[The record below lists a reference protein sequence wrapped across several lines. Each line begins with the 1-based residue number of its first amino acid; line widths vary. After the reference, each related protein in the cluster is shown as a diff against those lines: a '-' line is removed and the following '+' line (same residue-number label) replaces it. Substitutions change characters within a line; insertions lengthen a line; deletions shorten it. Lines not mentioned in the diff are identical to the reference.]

1 MTPKPMYHA
10 LKALIKGK
18 WWTVAEAKVGRRG
31 RAGFR
36 GFYGEY
42 KVVVVLDGKKL
53 TGAFAF
59 DKDTKGAVKVE
70 LK

>member
-1 MTPKPMYHA
+1 M
-10 LKALIKGK
+10 
-18 WWTVAEAKVGRRG
+18 GRRG

-42 KVVVVLDGKKL
+42 AVEVSSGGKKL
-53 TGAFAF
+53 SGTFRF
-59 DKDTKGAVKVE
+59 DKNTKGAVKVV